1 MEVSWSLFVQ
11 LLFGRRKIFLFATST
26 FYAVIHFAVKK
37 KEIEFVD
44 TFKRLSDQS
53 KGVERG
59 IVEDVKRSK
68 GNDGWPKCKR
78 EESKKHRDTEK
89 WERIKSAKR
98 RLDSFE
104 WCESHQAKR
113 RAIIIKTKE
122 KLDRGIVKEGLEGVL
137 RKNKQVLSRSK
148 NKIRLRK
155 DNK

>member
-68 GNDGWPKCKR
+68 GNDG
-78 EESKKHRDTEK
+78 
-89 WERIKSAKR
+89 
-98 RLDSFE
+98 
-104 WCESHQAKR
+104 
-113 RAIIIKTKE
+113 
-122 KLDRGIVKEGLEGVL
+122 
-137 RKNKQVLSRSK
+137 
-148 NKIRLRK
+148 
-155 DNK
+155 